1 MHEELIAERLPHCE
15 AQIRS
20 GEYPHIEALFGESSA
35 LEVWWMIVDT
45 MSAES
50 RFEKG
55 LALLLDGIE
64 ARVAAA

>member
-1 MHEELIAERLPHCE
+1 MSGSVIASSPAHHRNELSTGC
-15 AQIRS
+15 
-20 GEYPHIEALFGESSA
+20 YPHIEALFGESSA
-35 LEVWWMIVDT
+35 LEVWKLIVE

-64 ARVAAA
+64 TRVGGA

>member
-1 MHEELIAERLPHCE
+1 
-15 AQIRS
+15 
-20 GEYPHIEALFGESSA
+20 
-35 LEVWWMIVDT
+35 MIVDT

-64 ARVAAA
+64 TRVAGA